1 MMRVKCIYS
10 EKAKFFCEIF
20 TLFLSVCTV
29 DKSKVKISQNCV
41 VFSEYRTLSLFHKL
55 KIIKTYFLG
64 VVDCPEFLVHFPTL
78 VELADKH
85 GLMLI
90 CQRRFDSYF
99 NSVKLKLRASNF
111 LHDRTLARKSAGESV
126 RRKFLCLQLNNSVI
140 SVIL

>member
-1 MMRVKCIYS
+1 MYS
-10 EKAKFFCEIF
+10 ILWVDVMPHSPKNLLLRYYIF
-20 TLFLSVCTV
+20 
-29 DKSKVKISQNCV
+29 Q
-41 VFSEYRTLSLFHKL
+41 KL
-55 KIIKTYFLG
+55 KQKKLKFTFLG

-99 NSVKLKLRASNF
+99 NSVKLKLKASNS
-111 LHDRTLARKSAGESV
+111 LHDCTLAQKSAGESV
-126 RRKFLCLQLNNSVI
+126 RRKFLCLQLNNFVI